1 MDILVTCK
9 ACGEESTV
17 TISKGD
23 RASPRCTKC
32 KGVLMGYVS
41 VNGYIYILSN
51 PSMKGLLK
59 IGLSTRPVQ
68 ERVAELS
75 SATGV
80 PTPFNIEA
88 YFISS
93 DPEAHEQKI
102 HAALEQYRVKGKE
115 FFEVPLLKALQ
126 VIESVCGKPPLRSNT
141 PYRREPGWKSEYDS

>member
-9 ACGEESTV
+9 TCRTENTV
-17 TISKGD
+17 TISRGD
-23 RASPRCTKC
+23 VASPRCVKC
-32 KGVLMGYVS
+32 KDVLMSYAS
-41 VNGYIYILSN
+41 ISGYIYILSN

-68 ERVAELS
+68 DRVAELD

-80 PTPFNIEA
+80 PMPFKIEA

-102 HAALEQYRVKGKE
+102 HSLLAKYRVKGKE
-115 FFEVPLLKALQ
+115 FFELSLLEALR
-126 VIESVCGKPPLRSNT
+126 VVESACGRPPVHSNT
-141 PYRREPGWKSEYDS
+141 PYRREPGWKSEYDN

>member
-9 ACGEESTV
+9 TCGTENTV

-23 RASPRCTKC
+23 TDSPRCMKC
-32 KGVLMGYVS
+32 KDVLMSYVTVS
-41 VNGYIYILSN
+41 GYIYILSK

-59 IGLSTRPVQ
+59 IRLSARPVQ
-68 ERVAELS
+68 ERVAELN

-80 PTPFNIEA
+80 PMPFKIEA

-102 HAALEQYRVKGKE
+102 HAMLADYRVKGKE
-115 FFEVPLLKALQ
+115 FFDVPFSEALR
-126 VIESVCGKPPLRSNT
+126 VVESVCNRQPVHSSTLNH
-141 PYRREPGWKSEYDS
+141 REPGWKSEYDN